1 MLKLTAKSFQM
12 ETDRVG
18 KLLFKMSVPAV
29 SVNVINTIVG
39 FFSGAIIAGMNI
51 DYLTAY
57 TIALPITASMA
68 AVFMVGAR
76 SASASLVARNFG
88 DKEKINTVIFNG
100 FLFTAMMLLLYILF
114 CIVASRPFVRLY
126 SQNKFIIKSSIYLI
140 YLSLIPNCISAFST
154 YFSQLLQGLGK
165 IVETSLF
172 SLFSIPTTI
181 ALNII
186 FIYGR
191 LGAPRMGLYGIPCT
205 SAIIALAGLL
215 YNIHLLKSVGY
226 ADFLKSR
233 FSIECLRKMANMAV
247 PISLQQGLATILVS
261 GYNMIVRLL
270 SEQYITVMGIFYN
283 WNCINQNLLL
293 CSSLLPVVGY
303 NTSKNH
309 PERVRKTVKQS
320 LAYTFIVGAVFTA
333 FYLIFAEQCLNVFN
347 CPKALIS
354 DAAYIFRILSLYV
367 LPMSLVTIICNLS
380 VALGNGRVGMAALVV
395 QTVLTL
401 GGGLILKNFG
411 GLYAIYAF
419 PIAEIITF
427 IFVAVLI
434 FKGKANSEKIIKS
447 ALPLSNAV

>member
-114 CIVASRPFVRLY
+114 CIVAARPFVRLY

-205 SAIIALAGLL
+205 SAIIASAGLL

-233 FSIECLRKMANMAV
+233 FSKECLRETANMAV
-247 PISLQQGLATILVS
+247 PLSLQ
-261 GYNMIVRLL
+261 
-270 SEQYITVMGIFYN
+270 
-283 WNCINQNLLL
+283 
-293 CSSLLPVVGY
+293 
-303 NTSKNH
+303 
-309 PERVRKTVKQS
+309 
-320 LAYTFIVGAVFTA
+320 
-333 FYLIFAEQCLNVFN
+333 
-347 CPKALIS
+347 
-354 DAAYIFRILSLYV
+354 LSLYRV
-367 LPMSLVTIICNLS
+367 II
-380 VALGNGRVGMAALVV
+380 
-395 QTVLTL
+395 
-401 GGGLILKNFG
+401 
-411 GLYAIYAF
+411 
-419 PIAEIITF
+419 
-427 IFVAVLI
+427 
-434 FKGKANSEKIIKS
+434 
-447 ALPLSNAV
+447 

>member
-114 CIVASRPFVRLY
+114 CIVAARPFVRLY

-205 SAIIALAGLL
+205 SAIIASAGLL

-233 FSIECLRKMANMAV
+233 FSMECLREMANMAV

-270 SEQYITVMGIFYN
+270 SEQ
-283 WNCINQNLLL
+283 
-293 CSSLLPVVGY
+293 
-303 NTSKNH
+303 
-309 PERVRKTVKQS
+309 
-320 LAYTFIVGAVFTA
+320 
-333 FYLIFAEQCLNVFN
+333 
-347 CPKALIS
+347 
-354 DAAYIFRILSLYV
+354 
-367 LPMSLVTIICNLS
+367 
-380 VALGNGRVGMAALVV
+380 
-395 QTVLTL
+395 
-401 GGGLILKNFG
+401 
-411 GLYAIYAF
+411 
-419 PIAEIITF
+419 
-427 IFVAVLI
+427 
-434 FKGKANSEKIIKS
+434 
-447 ALPLSNAV
+447 